1 MKSHLW
7 RVDIEDYEPLSGEE
21 AVERILHK
29 AHRLRGL
36 RELNVSST
44 FYGGG
49 VAELLSSATLPSTLR
64 RLGVDVRVL
73 VPGYTALLAARAD
86 ALARAD
92 RAWRDKALW
101 NALQRR
107 GMLQDFSWD
116 RSTASYLSLFTSLT
130 LGA

>member
-49 VAELLSSATLPSTLR
+49 VAELLSSAASFHPAATGR
-64 RLGVDVRVL
+64 RR
-73 VPGYTALLAARAD
+73 ARAG
-86 ALARAD
+86 ARIHCPARGTCRRAGAGGSRLA
-92 RAWRDKALW
+92 
-101 NALQRR
+101 
-107 GMLQDFSWD
+107 
-116 RSTASYLSLFTSLT
+116 
-130 LGA
+130 